1 MPRVRRL
8 AALQVLITCQ
18 ACGLFPS
25 LDGLTTPSDAGHD
38 ASSDAAIDVTDGAVS
53 TSKYRAAVMADS
65 PVGYWRLGDP
75 TPAIAADE
83 IGIHPGKGIGTD
95 VAAGVPGA
103 LANDPDTAFHFG
115 SQQTSYID
123 MGDFFAFPGTAPYSL
138 ELWAR
143 MVDDGNYKVFISK
156 DDATSGSPD
165 IGYEV
170 FGGTSSGN
178 GQVYFRR
185 YGTSPSAWNTITQP
199 LPYSVWTYFVA
210 TYDGVTL
217 RFYVNG
223 AVAAGSAMGGSEA
236 TSTSHLVFAGDV
248 GGSGSHFEGDLDE
261 VAIYD
266 KALDATRVA
275 AHWQAAQ

>member
-1 MPRVRRL
+1 MRGVRRL
-8 AALQVLITCQ
+8 PALLIACQ

-25 LDGLTTPSDAGHD
+25 LDGLSTPNEAGHD
-38 ASSDAAIDVTDGAVS
+38 ASADGPVS

-65 PVGYWRLGDP
+65 PVGYWRLGDA
-75 TPAIAADE
+75 TPAVAADE
-83 IGIHPGKGIGTD
+83 IGAHPGTGIGTD
-95 VAAGVPGA
+95 IAAGVPGA

-115 SQQTSYID
+115 SQHTSYID
-123 MGDFFAFPGTAPYSL
+123 IGDFFAFPGTPPYSL

-156 DDATSGSPD
+156 DDATNGSPD

-170 FGGTSSGN
+170 FADTSSGS
-178 GQVYFRR
+178 GKVYFRR
-185 YGTSPSAWNTITQP
+185 YGASAWNTITQP
-199 LPYSVWTYFVA
+199 LPYGVWTYIVA

-217 RFYVNG
+217 SFYVNG
-223 AVAAGSAMGGSEA
+223 AVAAGSAMGGSET

-248 GGSGSHFEGDLDE
+248 CGSGSHFEGDLDE

-266 KALDATRVA
+266 KALDAARIA